1 MERHGMVD
9 DQAYTN
15 CFCFGD
21 RNCGLDDTCVMCS
34 RCFHAT
40 NHDGHD
46 VKIWISRGAGG
57 CCDCGDP
64 EAWKVPLECRIHSLS
79 ATHDDSG
86 RKVVRPVMEPYE
98 TVPPALIDS
107 VHNTIAVVLDYLLE
121 TFAASP
127 EDVSPTTAPDVL
139 RDCED
144 SHAALGIR
152 DTTDERHPSYCCVL
166 WNDERHSFEEVNDIV
181 VKATKCTKAEAQ
193 KVAENVDAYGR
204 HVIFTSENLN
214 EALLVALQIKTINL
228 AVTVRS
234 TQNTLREEVCGLLL
248 EWLKDLISGRFKFF
262 TSVEGGTSILVDTIC
277 KVLCEEW
284 SLRPE
289 LATLSTRSR
298 RGRTTDTDS
307 DDDFDAQELDVSEDD
322 NDDNGIDENGNPTF
336 LMEPVPFLDDDH
348 ILDMEDIDEII
359 ADDHAGWESFDEDEE
374 DHTNTNDDG
383 DGGEEAMD
391 YNIGGDSV
399 DDDDDVEMGGSDT
412 GSQHSTGLTP
422 FFNQITSPATANN
435 ATATSPNES
444 HSQPTTSP
452 PPAEQ
457 QQPPRTQQRQPSITT
472 SSQQK
477 KPPMDIVDFGYDLDG
492 WLVHTEKL
500 DASER
505 ELAQSLGVPLSLP
518 STSMSEANKQ
528 LKKDFKRKLRL
539 DYLLQFDLRLWKLAR
554 ASIKDILIGTLI
566 SNFDYRPVLGE

>member
-1 MERHGMVD
+1 
-9 DQAYTN
+9 
-15 CFCFGD
+15 
-21 RNCGLDDTCVMCS
+21 
-34 RCFHAT
+34 
-40 NHDGHD
+40 
-46 VKIWISRGAGG
+46 
-57 CCDCGDP
+57 
-64 EAWKVPLECRIHSLS
+64 
-79 ATHDDSG
+79 
-86 RKVVRPVMEPYE
+86 MEPYN

-139 RDCED
+139 RDCEY

-152 DTTDERHPSYCCVL
+152 DTADERHPSYCCVL
-166 WNDERHSFEEVNDIV
+166 WNDERHSFEEVNEIV

-262 TSVEGGTSILVDTIC
+262 TAVESGTSILVDTIC

-284 SLRPE
+284 TLRPE

-298 RGRTTDTDS
+298 RGRTTDNDS

-359 ADDHAGWESFDEDEE
+359 GDDHAGWESFDEDEE

-383 DGGEEAMD
+383 EGDEEAMD
-391 YNIGGDSV
+391 YSIGGDNLDDA

-422 FFNQITSPATANN
+422 FFNQIISPTTANV
-435 ATATSPNES
+435 ATVTSPNPNES
-444 HSQPTTSP
+444 LPQPTTTSP
-452 PPAEQ
+452 PPPEQ
-457 QQPPRTQQRQPSITT
+457 QRSPRTHQHQSSVTT

-477 KPPMDIVDFGYDLDG
+477 KAPLDIVDFGYDLDG

-505 ELAQSLGVPLSLP
+505 ELAQTLGVPLSLP

-528 LKKDFKRKLRL
+528 LKKEFKRKLRL

-566 SNFDYRPVLGE
+566 SNFDYRPVLGK